1 MEEEG
6 LQFLYLSEPDML
18 EAGVLDMKQCIKT
31 IEEIGRAH
39 V

>member
-18 EAGVLDMKQCIKT
+18 EAGVLDMKQLSLIH
-31 IEEIGRAH
+31 I
-39 V
+39 